1 MGKVYNLRVYKLL
14 AKSKDFQKEYIVN
27 ASSLQEAS
35 KKVYIMFANKFN
47 PEIGDIKIS
56 MAHDDL
62 PNHIDEILE
71 TLHG

>member
-1 MGKVYNLRVYKLL
+1 MAEIFRLRVYKLI
-14 AKSKDFQKEYIVN
+14 AKSKDFQKEYIVS

-56 MAHDDL
+56 MIHEDL

-71 TLHG
+71 ALHN